1 MAGVGH
7 DERDKERGMGRG
19 REGKGETSPR
29 SGRRRPRRMAVTVAM
44 LGGGETSAAE
54 RRWGTTCIVGARPS
68 GG

>member
-7 DERDKERGMGRG
+7 DERDEVRGMGRG

-29 SGRRRPRRMAVTVAM
+29 SGRRRPRRTTVT
-44 LGGGETSAAE
+44 LGGGQTSAAE
-54 RRWGTTCIVGARPS
+54 RRWGTTCVVGARPS